1 MSLPK
6 IESPTFSTKLPS
18 GKDLKFR
25 PFSVKEQKALLIT
38 AEGGDEKSIYT
49 AIKDLVDSC
58 TFGKL
63 DWDKQ
68 PMVDLEWAFLN
79 IRSKSV
85 GEVVEMSFKCLATN
99 ESGIKCEAKN
109 EVSVDVREATW
120 EPFPNEVVEI
130 TPSIKIVLS
139 PLTVSDIV
147 SQNDELYSKTKMIL
161 DGDTTVTEFTKEEF
175 KEFEDSIPPLAMV
188 EIQKYFLNQPT
199 LVLKIKTKCLKCGNE
214 GEIVL
219 KGVLNFF
226 G

>member
-38 AEGGDEKSIYT
+38 AEGGDEKSIFT
-49 AIKDLVDSC
+49 AIRDLVDSC
-58 TFGKL
+58 TFGKI
-63 DWDKQ
+63 DWNVQ

-85 GEVVEMSFKCLATN
+85 GEVVEMTFKCLATN
-99 ESGIKCEAKN
+99 ESGIRCEAKN
-109 EVSVDVREATW
+109 EISVDVREATW

-130 TPSIKIVLS
+130 TPTIKIVLL
-139 PLTVSDIV
+139 PLSVSDIV
-147 SQNDELYSKTKMIL
+147 DQNDDLFSKTKMIL
-161 DGDTTVTEFTKEEF
+161 DGDNAITEFTREEF
-175 KEFEDSIPPLAMV
+175 KEFEESIPPLAMDEV
-188 EIQKYFLNQPT
+188 RKFFLNQPT